1 MIDGVEIKQLTRHM
15 DDRGYLMEILRD
27 DDEMFIE
34 FGQVYVSAVFPGIV
48 KAWHC
53 HEHQTDSFCVVRGN
67 ARIGLFDDRPDSPT
81 CGEAQGIVCGDLKPL
96 VVQIGAGAE
105 RPESPLRRGRPRR
118 TAPPPRRPRHPVRL
132 VPQRRVKGSN
142 LFALSL
148 YRSG

>member
-1 MIDGVEIKQLTRHM
+1 MIDGVRIKQLIRHV

-27 DDEMFIE
+27 DDEMFIT

-81 CGEAQGIVCGDLKPL
+81 CGEAQGIVCGELKPL
-96 VVQIGAGAE
+96 VVQIPTLVWHGFAAVGGELALVLNVPNRHYDADAPDE
-105 RPESPLRRGRPRR
+105 LRRPLED
-118 TAPPPRRPRHPVRL
+118 ADIPFDWFS
-132 VPQRRVKGSN
+132 KG
-142 LFALSL
+142 
-148 YRSG
+148 G